1 MYIELLVI
9 LNYIFDFIILFSI
22 NLILKNNVSL
32 KRLSLGALFGLLV
45 IPFVFIKLPSLI
57 NILIRFIYGLFMV
70 VVTFKYKNIRYTIQ
84 NVIYLYMISTI
95 VAGFLYY
102 LSLEINYQVLL
113 IILVPFYLYLISF
126 MVRKE
131 KRMGKYQF
139 NVKLKI
145 NSNEV
150 KLKGYLD
157 TGNSVRDYILKNK
170 VIIVSKDVINKYL
183 ENNIFYYL
191 NVNTINGSELL
202 RCYKVNDILIND
214 KKINKCVIAVSNH
227 LNNALYDALIPNY
240 LEEDLC

>member
-1 MYIELLVI
+1 MYIELLLV
-9 LNYIFDFIILFSI
+9 LNYLFDFIILFSI
-22 NLILKNNVSL
+22 NLLLKNNVSL

-45 IPFVFIKLPSLI
+45 IPFLFIRLPGLI
-57 NILIRFIYGLFMV
+57 SISIRFIYGFFMV
-70 VVTFKYKNIRYTIQ
+70 IVTFKYKNIKYTLQ
-84 NVIYLYMISTI
+84 NVIYLYMLSTI

-113 IILVPFYLYLISF
+113 IMLVPLYLYLISF
-126 MVRKE
+126 MIRRE

-139 NVKLKI
+139 NVRLNI
-145 NSNEV
+145 NDKDV

-157 TGNSVRDYILKNK
+157 TGNSVRDYVLKNK

-183 ENNIFYYL
+183 ENNMFYYL
-191 NVNTINGSELL
+191 NVNTVNGSELL
-202 RCYKVNDILIND
+202 RCYKVNKVEINN

-227 LNNALYDALIPNY
+227 LTNALYDALIPNY

>member
-45 IPFVFIKLPSLI
+45 IPFIFIKLPSFI

-70 VVTFKYKNIRYTIQ
+70 IVTFKYKNIRYTIQ

-102 LSLEINYQVLL
+102 LSLEINYQILL

-157 TGNSVRDYILKNK
+157 TGNSVRDYVLKNK

-202 RCYKVNDILIND
+202 RCYKVNDILIDD